1 MKGLDTNVLVRYLVK
16 DDRKQGEMASRYI
29 QMAANSGEKCFINC
43 IVLCE
48 LVWVLDSAY
57 GFAKEQIVEVLE
69 KLFVTKQIDIERKD
83 VARQALQDYK
93 NGKGDIADYLVGRIN
108 QAHGCDTTA
117 TFDKVLKKSTMF
129 HLLG

>member
-16 DDRKQGEMASRYI
+16 DDKKQSETASGYI
-29 QMAANSGEKCFINC
+29 QKAANNGESCFISL

-48 LVWVLDSAY
+48 LVWVLESAY
-57 GFAKEQIVEVLE
+57 GFAKHQVIDVLE
-69 KLFVTKQIDIERKD
+69 KLFLTKQIEIEMKDI
-83 VARQALQDYK
+83 ARQALQDYK

-108 QAHGCDTTA
+108 RAHGCDTTA
-117 TFDKVLKKSTMF
+117 TFDKALKKSGMF